1 MCGRVSTSETWA
13 TSLSSTVLLRRRV
26 TSNRSRGWCRTRSPV
41 TSIRGIARPR
51 GLAVVVVT
59 DRCASSGITRT
70 CGFRDG
76 ENGRDGSEPV
86 LGIAFDGTGY
96 GADGAVWGGELLLAT
111 YKGYRRLAHLGY
123 VLLPGGD
130 AGVERPYRMALAH
143 LWHAGLDWESDL
155 APVAACPPRE
165 QSVLL
170 HQMETVSGAW
180 TPPAWGGCSTQSPR

>member
-1 MCGRVSTSETWA
+1 MILILRCFFF
-13 TSLSSTVLLRRRV
+13 SSRRRH
-26 TSNRSRGWCRTRSPV
+26 T
-41 TSIRGIARPR
+41 
-51 GLAVVVVT
+51 
-59 DRCASSGITRT
+59 RCALVTGVQT
-70 CGFRDG
+70 CAL
-76 ENGRDGSEPV
+76 P
-86 LGIAFDGTGY
+86 I
-96 GADGAVWGGELLLAT
+96 ADGAVWGGELLLAT

-170 HQMETVSGAW
+170 HQMEAGF
-180 TPPAWGGCSTQSPR
+180 GCVDPSSMGRLLAAASSLPG